1 MPLKLKNTTTV
12 LKKAFTN
19 WLSRD
24 PFKESSVIAYTAI
37 FSLPGLLVVV
47 VTLSAYFFG
56 PDLVT
61 SHIHQNIAS
70 VMGIETADQIREMIL
85 FSMRSKDSLSATI
98 LGLITMLVGATG
110 VFVQLQKTLNII
122 WEVEAK
128 PNKSGLLRLIQLRL
142 FSFGMILSIA
152 FVLLISLVISSFLAA
167 SGEWI
172 LRHWGSTMVWFF
184 NILNFLFS
192 LVFITALFA
201 AMFKIIP
208 DADIKWRYVW
218 LGAFLTTLLF
228 LIGKS
233 LLGLYFGKAEPGS
246 GYGTAGSVILILL
259 WTSYSSL
266 IFFYG
271 AEFTKAYSLQYYG
284 TVPANEVAVKK
295 LGRQV

>member
-1 MPLKLKNTTTV
+1 MPVKLKKTTTV
-12 LKKAFTN
+12 LKSAFTK

-47 VTLSAYFFG
+47 VAMSGYFFG
-56 PDLVT
+56 PELIT
-61 SHIHQNIAS
+61 NHIHQNITS
-70 VMGIETADQIREMIL
+70 VMGAATADQIREMIL
-85 FSMRSKDSLSATI
+85 FSMRSKDSLSASI
-98 LGLITMLVGATG
+98 LGLATMLIGATG

-128 PNKSGLLRLIQLRL
+128 PHKSGFWKLIRLRL

-167 SGEWI
+167 SGDWI

-184 NILNFLFS
+184 NILNFTFS
-192 LVFITALFA
+192 LIFITALFA

-228 LIGKS
+228 MIGKS
-233 LLGLYFGKAEPGS
+233 LLGFYFGTTDPGS

-259 WTSYSSL
+259 WTSYSSM

-295 LGRQV
+295 PGRQV

>member
-12 LKKAFTN
+12 LKKAFTK

-61 SHIHQNIAS
+61 S
-70 VMGIETADQIREMIL
+70 EMIL

-167 SGEWI
+167 SGDWI

-184 NILNFLFS
+184 NILNFLFF
-192 LVFITALFA
+192 LIFITALFA

>member
-1 MPLKLKNTTTV
+1 MPIKLKNTTTV
-12 LKKAFTN
+12 LKKALTK

-47 VTLSAYFFG
+47 VAMSGYFFG

-61 SHIHQNIAS
+61 NHIHQNIAS
-70 VMGIETADQIREMIL
+70 MMGTETADQIQGMIL
-85 FSMRSKDSLSATI
+85 FSMRSKDSLWASILGLATI
-98 LGLITMLVGATG
+98 LIGATG

-128 PNKSGLLRLIQLRL
+128 PHKSGIWKLIRLRL

-152 FVLLISLVISSFLAA
+152 FVLLISLVISSFLTA
-167 SGEWI
+167 SGDWI

-184 NILNFLFS
+184 NILNFSFS

-208 DADIKWRYVW
+208 DADIQWRFVW

-228 LIGKS
+228 MIGKS
-233 LLGLYFGKAEPGS
+233 LLGLYFGTTEPGS
-246 GYGTAGSVILILL
+246 GYGTAGSIILIML
-259 WTSYSSL
+259 WTSYSSM
-266 IFFYG
+266 IFFFG

-295 LGRQV
+295 PGREV

>member
-1 MPLKLKNTTTV
+1 MPVKLNKTTTV
-12 LKKAFTN
+12 LKNAFRK
-19 WLSRD
+19 WWSRD

-47 VTLSAYFFG
+47 VTMSGYFFG
-56 PDLVT
+56 PELIT
-61 SHIHQNIAS
+61 NHIHQNITS
-70 VMGIETADQIREMIL
+70 VMGAETADQIQGMIL
-85 FSMRSKDSLSATI
+85 FSMTSKDSLSATI
-98 LGLITMLVGATG
+98 LGLVTMLIGATG

-122 WEVEAK
+122 WEVETK
-128 PNKSGLLRLIQLRL
+128 TEKSGIWKLIRLRL

-167 SGEWI
+167 SGDWI
-172 LRHWGSTMVWFF
+172 LRHWGSTMVWLF
-184 NILNFLFS
+184 NIFNFTFS
-192 LVFITALFA
+192 FAFISMLFA

-208 DADIKWRYVW
+208 DADIQWRFVW
-218 LGAFLTTLLF
+218 LGSFLTTLLF
-228 LIGKS
+228 MIGKS
-233 LLGLYFGKAEPGS
+233 LLGFYFGTTEPGS

-259 WTSYSSL
+259 WTSYSSM

-271 AEFTKAYSLQYYG
+271 AEFTKAYAKEYYG